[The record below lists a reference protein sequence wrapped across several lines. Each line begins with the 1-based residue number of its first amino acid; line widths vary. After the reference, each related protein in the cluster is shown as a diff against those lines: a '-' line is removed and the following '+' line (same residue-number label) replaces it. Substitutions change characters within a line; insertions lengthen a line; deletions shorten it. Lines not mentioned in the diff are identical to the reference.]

1 MEKSENENDLNDCGI
16 YSLDSINLSNIINED
31 SKTKETISQIG
42 FLDFSINLIK
52 FITNLNNNLN
62 SDISI
67 DNNDKDNLLQNSFN
81 LLINLISYNS
91 KLLTELDSKK
101 DIKHMLSSLIK
112 NAVTCKNEKYKSFY
126 FKCLID
132 SIKNSSNENNIDNK
146 YLNLLF
152 ELTNNILNEMISE
165 ESINNSDNI
174 SSKSSILFFDFFSLL
189 SSTKTDDAGNE
200 FLFRIYDI
208 LFTNLKEIDNKK
220 LSDDIFIGLM
230 NILIKRIKNNRGI
243 KKVIS
248 EKKLKKKH

>member
-91 KLLTELDSKK
+91 KLLTELDSKR
-101 DIKHMLSSLIK
+101 
-112 NAVTCKNEKYKSFY
+112 Y
-126 FKCLID
+126 
-132 SIKNSSNENNIDNK
+132 
-146 YLNLLF
+146 
-152 ELTNNILNEMISE
+152 
-165 ESINNSDNI
+165 
-174 SSKSSILFFDFFSLL
+174 
-189 SSTKTDDAGNE
+189 
-200 FLFRIYDI
+200 
-208 LFTNLKEIDNKK
+208 
-220 LSDDIFIGLM
+220 
-230 NILIKRIKNNRGI
+230 
-243 KKVIS
+243 
-248 EKKLKKKH
+248 